1 LRPLPLVAAPLVHA
15 NGERLRA
22 TAPIDLTAP
31 CGRGSVAGGLREFA
45 NKYAAAPEQSRGVTR
60 LSFVTRRKL
69 QWSASFWE
77 ATRIALDSLRKN
89 KLRSFLTLL
98 GIILATTTLI
108 AVTAL
113 IHGMDRYIADKVSN
127 MGADG
132 FRIVRMAWFG
142 EWDPKKFFEMDKR
155 NPQIRVDEYAFI
167 KEKATLLKDIGMMTQ
182 RTARVAYKGNSVEG
196 VTVNGITDNIPAIN
210 NVQVGI
216 GRGIT
221 YDEVRRHMP
230 VAFIGNDIFTRF
242 FDGRDPLGKTITIEG
257 DPYEVVGVAQALGS
271 VFGQS
276 QDNFVMIPV
285 ESYFKTYG
293 ARNGIRL
300 VAKAI
305 DQQRLVEAQD
315 EVRVL
320 LRSYRHLGPAQDD
333 NFVIFASETFVT
345 LWQQLTKTISA
356 MAVGVVSVFMV
367 VGGIVIMNI
376 MLAVVTERTR
386 EIGIRKSLGARRRDI
401 LNQYLVESAVLA
413 GAGGLIGVGTAWL
426 IAVVVRSFTSM
437 PMSLPPSSIAIGVGL
452 SSVVGLFF
460 GIYPARKA
468 SKLDPIEALRAER

>member
-1 LRPLPLVAAPLVHA
+1 MVA
-15 NGERLRA
+15 RLIYV
-22 TAPIDLTAP
+22 P
-31 CGRGSVAGGLREFA
+31 
-45 NKYAAAPEQSRGVTR
+45 
-60 LSFVTRRKL
+60 RRKL
-69 QWSASFWE
+69 QLSASLWE

-108 AVTAL
+108 AVMAL

-155 NPQIRVDEYAFI
+155 NPQIRVDEYEFVR
-167 KEKATLLKDIGMMTQ
+167 EKATLLKDIGMMTW
-182 RTARVAYKGNSVEG
+182 RTARVSSKGVSVEG

-221 YDEVRRHMP
+221 YDEVRRHAA
-230 VAFIGNDIFTRF
+230 VAFIGNDIYKRF
-242 FDGRDPLGKTITIEG
+242 FDGHDPVGKTIAIEG

-276 QDNFVMIPV
+276 QDNFVMIPI

-305 DQQRLVEAQD
+305 DQEHLSEAQD
-315 EVRVL
+315 EARVL
-320 LRSYRHLGPAQDD
+320 LRAYRHLGPAQDD

-345 LWQQLTKTISA
+345 LWEQLTKAISA

-413 GAGGLIGVGTAWL
+413 GVGGLVGVGAAWL
-426 IAVVVRSFTSM
+426 VAVVVRTLTSV
-437 PMSLPPSSIAIGVGL
+437 PMSLPTSSIVVGVSL

-460 GIYPARKA
+460 GIYPATKA
-468 SKLDPIEALRAER
+468 AKLDPIEALRAEH

>member
-1 LRPLPLVAAPLVHA
+1 VVA
-15 NGERLRA
+15 RL
-22 TAPIDLTAP
+22 
-31 CGRGSVAGGLREFA
+31 
-45 NKYAAAPEQSRGVTR
+45 N
-60 LSFVTRRKL
+60 FVPRRKN
-69 QWSASFWE
+69 QWSASLWE

-89 KLRSFLTLL
+89 KLRSFLTLV

-108 AVTAL
+108 AVMAL

-142 EWDPKKFFEMDKR
+142 EWNPKKFFEMDKR

-167 KEKATLLKDIGMMTQ
+167 KEKATLLKDIGMMTARQ
-182 RTARVAYKGNSVEG
+182 ARVAFKGNSVEG

-257 DPYEVVGVAQALGS
+257 DPYEVIGVAQALGS

-300 VAKAI
+300 VAKAM
-305 DQQRLVEAQD
+305 DQQHLVEAQD
-315 EVRVL
+315 EARVL

-333 NFVIFASETFVT
+333 NFVVFASETFVT
-345 LWQQLTKTISA
+345 LWQQLTKAISA

-413 GAGGLIGVGTAWL
+413 GAGGMIGVGTAWL
-426 IAVVVRSFTSM
+426 IAVAVRTFTSM
-437 PMSLPPSSIAIGVGL
+437 PMSLPPSSIVIGVGL

-460 GIYPARKA
+460 GIYPATKA
-468 SKLDPIEALRAER
+468 AKLDPIEALRAER